1 MLAEKSEIVAVS
13 RFWNLNSRTSA
24 VNTTISPMYKYL
36 IASLAKPDCLLRRM
50 HNLFPIAFEPR
61 QTVYYAILPSEGD
74 SPLAP
79 LHDRMENEL
88 KQHALAA
95 LVAAAV
101 AGCTVGPDYARPVVD
116 TPAAWRID
124 YPKAAEV
131 ANTKW
136 WEQFGD
142 PVLNALIETALRENR
157 DIRIAAARV
166 DQFAGAL
173 VSTRSQSLPQL
184 GYGADASR
192 AQASRVGQPP
202 IPPGADNQFAL
213 YQASLGA
220 SWQLDL
226 FGRVRRLTEAA
237 QAQVYASE
245 QAQRGV
251 VLTLVTSVAASYIG
265 LRALDRQLE
274 IARGTARNFGETARI
289 FDLRFRAGIVSQTE
303 VVQIRSQ
310 YQQALAAIPA
320 FEQAIAV
327 QENLISILLGRNPGP
342 IPRGKS
348 IDQLVPPLI
357 PADLPSALLQRRP
370 DIMQAEQNLVA
381 ANANIGATRAL
392 YYPSLSLTGA
402 LGSASTAFGNFLT
415 GPASVWLLAAGLT
428 GPIFTF
434 GAIEGQVSA
443 AEAQEQQALFFY
455 QRTILNAFRETND
468 ALVGSQ
474 KKIEEVAMQGLRVDA
489 LREFARLSRLKFDK
503 GVAGYLEVLI
513 AENELFAAE
522 IASVSLL
529 AARYSQLVSVYQA
542 MGGGWVDI
550 AGSFTPR
557 PQGMAAAT
565 PQQ

>member
-1 MLAEKSEIVAVS
+1 
-13 RFWNLNSRTSA
+13 
-24 VNTTISPMYKYL
+24 
-36 IASLAKPDCLLRRM
+36 
-50 HNLFPIAFEPR
+50 
-61 QTVYYAILPSEGD
+61 
-74 SPLAP
+74 
-79 LHDRMENEL
+79 MENEL
-88 KQHALAA
+88 KQHAFAV
-95 LVAAAV
+95 LVAAALT
-101 AGCTVGPDYARPVVD
+101 GCTVGPDYVRPVVD
-116 TPAAWRID
+116 APAAWRID

-142 PVLNALIETALRENR
+142 PVLNGLIETALRENR

-166 DQFAGAL
+166 DQFVGAL

-202 IPPGADNQFAL
+202 IPPGADNQFTL

-226 FGRVRRLTEAA
+226 FGRVRRLSEAG

-251 VLTLVTSVAASYIG
+251 VLSVVTSVATGYIG

-274 IARGTARNFGETARI
+274 IARSTARNFGETARI
-289 FDLRFRAGIVSQTE
+289 FDLRFKAGIVSQTE

-310 YQQALAAIPA
+310 YQQALTAIPA
-320 FEQAIAV
+320 FEQAIAA
-327 QENLISILLGRNPGP
+327 QENLISILLGHNPAP

-392 YYPSLSLTGA
+392 YYPTLSLTGA
-402 LGSASTAFGNFLT
+402 LGSTSTAFGNFLT

-428 GPIFTF
+428 GPIFTS
-434 GAIEGQVSA
+434 GAIEGQVST
-443 AEAQEQQALFFY
+443 AEAQERQALSFY
-455 QRTILNAFRETND
+455 QQTILNAFRETND

-474 KKIEEVAMQGLRVDA
+474 KKIEEVAMQGQRVDA

-522 IASVSLL
+522 LASASLL
-529 AARYSQLVSVYQA
+529 AARYTQLVSVYQA

-550 AGSFTPR
+550 AGSLTPR
-557 PQGMAAAT
+557 PQDIAAAPS
-565 PQQ
+565 PQ